1 MPTTKSK
8 SILELPEI
16 TDAGDYWVLGTMQGD
31 TPDKIYS
38 GRFLLSS
45 LKAQVALQLERRIPL
60 VMEAPQFTMLITEQ
74 MTLYKVDASNTA
86 TITISGVN
94 ADTGVTNMP
103 ATNVTPNSNTDI
115 RIPSGRTLVTFSVT
129 RTLTDATAYL
139 FIYAKAILP

>member
-1 MPTTKSK
+1 MSTANK

-16 TDAGDYWVLGTMQGD
+16 KDTGDYWVLGTLQGD

-45 LKAQVALQLERRIPL
+45 LAKQTALQLERRIPL
-60 VMEAPQFTMLITEQ
+60 VLEASQFTMLITEQ
-74 MTLYKVDASNTA
+74 MTLYRVDASNTA
-86 TITISGVN
+86 TITISGVD
-94 ADTGVTNMP
+94 ADTGQVKMP
-103 ATNVTPNSNTDI
+103 AANVTPNSDTDI
-115 RIPSGRTLVTFSVT
+115 LIPSGRTLVTFSVT